1 VILRECVVSQHNHV
15 AVFCF
20 YVRACWYKQVKP
32 KLYEQSGENERRDN
46 KSLQRNNRKKR
57 HLEGRRL
64 RKQHVREDDNLHWK
78 VGSKMYGTTRG
89 SGSEAKDTW
98 WWNQEV

>member
-1 VILRECVVSQHNHV
+1 
-15 AVFCF
+15 
-20 YVRACWYKQVKP
+20 VRACWYKQVKP

-64 RKQHVREDDNLHWK
+64 RKQHVREDDNCIGRW
-78 VGSKMYGTTRG
+78 VQRCTEQPEGV
-89 SGSEAKDTW
+89 EAKLKILGGGTRKFKGLLRRRK
-98 WWNQEV
+98 NAI